1 MAINH
6 ERTTTIAFKLNNSI
20 RKISSYNKFL
30 QMMLRRFL
38 CVQTSLAICKVN
50 QLIALYMIGILIVN
64 GLRDQSFSKFEKFS
78 EN

>member
-30 QMMLRRFL
+30 QMMLRRFFVRSNKSCDL
-38 CVQTSLAICKVN
+38 
-50 QLIALYMIGILIVN
+50 
-64 GLRDQSFSKFEKFS
+64 QSKSVDCFIHDRNIDRKRLKGKI
-78 EN
+78 